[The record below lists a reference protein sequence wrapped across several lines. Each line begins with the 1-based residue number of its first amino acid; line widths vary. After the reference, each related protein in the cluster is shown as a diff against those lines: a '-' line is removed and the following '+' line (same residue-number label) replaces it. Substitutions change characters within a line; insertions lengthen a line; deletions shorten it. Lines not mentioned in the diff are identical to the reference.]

1 MSTPLFGGQ
10 DEADDERLARILG
23 DSAPAGTAPLG
34 GTAPLAGTAP
44 PSGTAPPEA
53 TVFPRLVPAA
63 ADLHELG
70 WEYATSMLPGTLTL
84 YVHDLPDMY
93 RYFTSDTVARY
104 DPEELFETAMSNLRS
119 APVDGP
125 ERIGQDVWMV
135 TGDHAGALALLLPE
149 VLTGCTGRDDFV
161 HGALVAT
168 PVNSALLYHV
178 PAGPDLA
185 VALEQLA
192 GMAADA
198 FTRDERTRVTP
209 AVYWWDGRD
218 RIEQVTNLD
227 AGEIAV
233 HLDGPFGE
241 HYGYLTGG

>member
-10 DEADDERLARILG
+10 DETDDERLARILG
-23 DSAPAGTAPLG
+23 PGAP
-34 GTAPLAGTAP
+34 AGTAP
-44 PSGTAPPEA
+44 PSGTTPPDG
-53 TVFPRLVPAA
+53 TIFPRMVPAA
-63 ADLHELG
+63 VDLHELG
-70 WEYATSMLPGTLTL
+70 WEYATSMLQGTLTL

-93 RYFTSDTVARY
+93 RYLGSDTVARY
-104 DPEELFETAMSNLRS
+104 DPEELFDAAMSNLRA

-125 ERIGQDVWMV
+125 EQLGHDVWMM

-149 VLTGCTGRDDFV
+149 VLSQCTGRDEFR
-161 HGALVAT
+161 HGALMAT

-198 FTRDERTRVTP
+198 FARDERTRVTP
-209 AVYWWDGRD
+209 AVYWWDGGD
-218 RIEQVTNLD
+218 RIEQVTD
-227 AGEIAV
+227 VGGDEITV